1 MAVFEDDRH
10 LVTYM
15 LVMRVM
21 QAENFIDQS
30 LCDFLMCGAQS
41 VSASAQ
47 VPRELDTLPWMSNMM
62 WADLQYLSGVKPFN
76 ASNLLG
82 HVIQNQ
88 ERWDKFHSKHD
99 KPLTFQD
106 LPNKD
111 QLDLRFF
118 SQLDDGELDAEAGR
132 LLSASRSG
140 QGNQS
145 QQHLKGTDAASMA
158 ARTAGDTNSRAG
170 SRGHMKRTE
179 SAILNDPDIWNVSE
193 SDDDFPEGPRHSD

>member
-10 LVTYM
+10 VITYM

-41 VSASAQ
+41 IAANAQ
-47 VPRELDTLPWMSNMM
+47 APRDLDALPWLSNMI

-82 HVIQNQ
+82 HITQNQ

-99 KPLTFQD
+99 KPLTF
-106 LPNKD
+106 
-111 QLDLRFF
+111 
-118 SQLDDGELDAEAGR
+118 
-132 LLSASRSG
+132 
-140 QGNQS
+140 
-145 QQHLKGTDAASMA
+145 
-158 ARTAGDTNSRAG
+158 
-170 SRGHMKRTE
+170 
-179 SAILNDPDIWNVSE
+179 
-193 SDDDFPEGPRHSD
+193 